1 MRIPVIQG
9 VIDRRILVNFRVR
22 PQVLG
27 AILPHPFRPKL
38 IRGWGMAG
46 ICLIRL
52 KNIRPRH
59 MPEMFGI
66 SSENAAHRIAVQW
79 DDAASGQPREGVY
92 IVRRDSNSLFNAAAG
107 GKIFPGIHHHAR
119 FDVKEDERSFHIGL
133 TSDDGQVRLL
143 VDAALSARLGET
155 SIFQSLSEASG
166 FFEAG
171 SVGYSPASQQG
182 VYDGLE
188 LRSATWKVEP
198 LDVRRVSSS
207 FFSNPAQFPPGSAEF
222 DCALLM
228 RNIDH
233 EWHDCGQ
240 MCTSVNEPT

>member
-22 PQVLG
+22 QQVLES
-27 AILPHPFRPKL
+27 ILPRPFRPKL

-52 KNIRPRH
+52 KHLRRRH

-66 SSENAAHRIAVQW
+66 SSENAAHRIAVEW
-79 DDAASGQPREGVY
+79 DDAASDRCREGVY

-107 GKIFPGIHHHAR
+107 GRIFPGIHHHAT
-119 FDVKEDERSFHIGL
+119 FNVKEDDRSFRIEL
-133 TSDDGQVRLL
+133 LSDDGQVRLL
-143 VDAALSARLGET
+143 VDATLSARLAET
-155 SIFQSLSEASG
+155 SIFQSLSEAST

-171 SVGYSPASQQG
+171 AVGYSPASHEG
-182 VYDGLE
+182 AYDGLE
-188 LRSATWKVEP
+188 LRSAMWKVEP

-207 FFSNPAQFPPGSAEF
+207 FFSNSAQFPPGSAEF

-240 MCTSVNEPT
+240 MRTSTNEP

>member
-22 PQVLG
+22 QQVLES
-27 AILPHPFRPKL
+27 ILPRPFRPKI

-52 KNIRPRH
+52 KSIRPRH

-79 DDAASGQPREGVY
+79 DDVASDQPREGVY

-107 GKIFPGIHHHAR
+107 GRIFPGIHHHAT
-119 FDVKEDERSFHIGL
+119 FDAREDDRSFRIEL
-133 TSDDGQVRLL
+133 VSDDGQVRLL
-143 VDAALSARLGET
+143 VDATLSARLAET
-155 SIFQSLSEASG
+155 SIFQSLSEASS

-171 SVGYSPASQQG
+171 SVGYSPAPQEG
-182 VYDGLE
+182 AYDGLE

-207 FFSNPAQFPPGSAEF
+207 FFSNAAQFPPGSVEF

-240 MCTSVNEPT
+240 MCAGTSRPG